1 MQIQQ
6 LNFNHLLYFWVVAT
20 EGSITRAATR
30 LHLTQP
36 TISSQLGALEGALG
50 QPLFMRRGKRL
61 LLNDTGRQVFRYAD
75 EIFGLGH
82 ELLGILRGQQPE
94 LGMRLH
100 VGVADVMPKL
110 VVRKILEPLF
120 KGPERIRIT
129 CLDDD
134 PEKLLGDLLT
144 HKLDV
149 VLADAPYGYA
159 AKGAAYNHLLGE
171 CAVTIFATA
180 PLARTLRRHFPKS
193 LDGAP
198 MLLPTSN
205 TALRRSLDQWFDQQG
220 IRPDVRGEMED
231 SALLKTFGE
240 IGLGAFA
247 APSIIES
254 EIVRQYRVKA
264 VGRAGSLKECFYAVS
279 TERKIRH
286 PAVLTIIKLVPLKVF
301 KE

>member
-36 TISSQLGALEGALG
+36 TVSSQLGALEGALG
-50 QPLFMRRGKRL
+50 QPLFLRRGKRL
-61 LLNDTGRQVFRYAD
+61 LLNDLGRQVFRYAD
-75 EIFGLGH
+75 EIFGLGQ
-82 ELLGILRGQQPE
+82 ELLGIVRGQQPE
-94 LGMRLH
+94 QGIQLH

-120 KGPERIRIT
+120 LGPERIRIT
-129 CLDDD
+129 CQDDN
-134 PEKLLGDLLT
+134 PERLLGDLLA

-149 VLADAPYGYA
+149 ILADAPFGYL

-180 PLARTLRRHFPKS
+180 SLARKLRRHFPKS

-198 MLLPTSN
+198 MLLPTPN
-205 TALRRSLDQWFDQQG
+205 TMLRRSLDQWFDRLG
-220 IRPDVRGEMED
+220 IRPIVRGEMED

-264 VGRAGSLKECFYAVS
+264 LGRAGSLKESFYAIS
-279 TERKIRH
+279 AERKIQH
-286 PAVLTIIKLVPLKVF
+286 PAVQAITKLTPLKVF
-301 KE
+301 QE